1 VSILRQVRPTAGV
14 NAMPIDAYSEHSG
27 FDPEATAAMGEAFD
41 AACEELHCTTRSE
54 VVRELIATL
63 VIDAASRG
71 ELDPVRLR
79 MVAVAGF
86 ATRGPRDPATLA
98 ADAMPRA
105 SVPVGARVMGWARGQ
120 GRK

>member
-1 VSILRQVRPTAGV
+1 
-14 NAMPIDAYSEHSG
+14 MPIICSTEQGA

-41 AACEELHCTTRSE
+41 TACEELRCTTQPE

-63 VIDAASRG
+63 IIAPASRG

-86 ATRGPRDPATLA
+86 AARGHRDPAASGADVPKVSARAGA
-98 ADAMPRA
+98 A
-105 SVPVGARVMGWARGQ
+105 
-120 GRK
+120 